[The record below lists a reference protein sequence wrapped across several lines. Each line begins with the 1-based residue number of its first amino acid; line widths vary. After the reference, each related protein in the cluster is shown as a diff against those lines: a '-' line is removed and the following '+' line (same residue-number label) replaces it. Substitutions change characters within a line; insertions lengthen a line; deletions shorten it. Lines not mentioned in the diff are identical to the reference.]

1 MNLINN
7 HIKNEIKK
15 KNTEAK
21 KLNGGH
27 KILSFLFD
35 SYDRRF
41 PLMLSRSK
49 DAVIAGLNTIYDI
62 DNQ

>member
-1 MNLINN
+1 M
-7 HIKNEIKK
+7 KFE

>member
-1 MNLINN
+1 M
-7 HIKNEIKK
+7 KFKK
-15 KNTEAK
+15 KTLRQK

-27 KILSFLFD
+27 KILLFLFD